1 MIDLVMCEA
10 IRDTLTAQLG
20 GGVYVGLPHDNERI
34 TFPCVLLDLRGSSL
48 LKSPLW
54 TGQLTAAVGH
64 QADDSTVEEHAALV
78 EQVGAILNNLTIN
91 SDAVQLYGIVSK
103 NSDSVNQDRHW
114 NTNLS
119 YTLGYGPKP

>member
-10 IRDTLTAQLG
+10 IQATLQAELG
-20 GGVYVGLPHDNERI
+20 TGVYVGLPHDNERI

-64 QADDSTVEEHAALV
+64 QADDSTVEEHAELV
-78 EQVGAILNNLTIN
+78 AQVSTILNDLTIT

-103 NSDSVNQDRHW
+103 SSDNVNQERHW
-114 NTNLS
+114 NTNLV
-119 YTLGYGPKP
+119 YTMGYGPKP